1 MIAKEHCGLKEKESL
16 NKGTYTNFAQ
26 KMTRSFSITH
36 VLYVFKVWVW

>member
-26 KMTRSFSITH
+26 NDSDLFHYTCTLCI
-36 VLYVFKVWVW
+36 